1 MTQLTTIAELK
12 ARTAGLP
19 SETRMDMFSL
29 GGFELM
35 QRAANMLAS
44 STLVPSLYQGNMSN
58 CVVALNMAQRLRADP
73 LMIMQNLYIVEGRPA
88 WSSQFIIAAINACG
102 KFSPLRFEIIDKG
115 EKSVKW
121 QYFYKDRKGGEHRE
135 RSGEETIHDFS
146 CVAWATEKAT
156 GEKLCSPAVSIE
168 MAVREGWYIKRGSKW
183 KTMPEVML
191 RYRAASFFGK
201 LYAPELLVGVST
213 TEEMQDA
220 VDYVR
225 QADGSFAPAAEE
237 TAPTITTAQIA
248 AQMEQPQHVE
258 SVEAAQDDQ
267 PAEAPLTQPQE
278 AAPAPAPAPME
289 QDAQAAADKEA
300 EKRRKEAELEALRAE
315 TEQLCRDAGM
325 DTRAQEWAVGGKT
338 RARWTATDCKRLRK
352 TAEERLAARAAAAE
366 QPQAT
371 QQEDAVRTVLCPR
384 TDERVAET
392 VCNACGQRNGCP
404 EWEA

>member
-1 MTQLTTIAELK
+1 MTQTTSLAALKAPAAPEAVRVGFETIAGFEALQRM
-12 ARTAGLP
+12 ALMF
-19 SETRMDMFSL
+19 TRSSIVPRSFSGEGNVGNAVIAMDMAL
-29 GGFELM
+29 RM
-35 QRAANMLAS
+35 HAN
-44 STLVPSLYQGNMSN
+44 
-58 CVVALNMAQRLRADP
+58 P
-73 LMIMQNLYIVEGRPA
+73 LMVMQNLYVVHGSPA
-88 WSSQFIIAAINACG
+88 WSAKFMIATLNQSGRFSALRYVFQGQEGTDTWGCRAC
-102 KFSPLRFEIIDKG
+102 
-115 EKSVKW
+115 
-121 QYFYKDRKGGEHRE
+121 
-135 RSGEETIHDFS
+135 
-146 CVAWATEKAT
+146 ATELAT
-156 GEKLCSPAVSIE
+156 GERLEGPLVTIGLARK
-168 MAVREGWYIKRGSKW
+168 EGWFNKPGSKW
-183 KTMPEVML
+183 HTMPEQML
-191 RYRAASFFGK
+191 RYRAAAWFVNV
-201 LYAPELLVGVST
+201 YAPEIAMGLRT
-213 TEEMQDA
+213 AEEEQDA

-237 TAPTITTAQIA
+237 PTPTITTAQIA
-248 AQMEQPQHVE
+248 AQVEQHQHVE
-258 SVEAAQDDQ
+258 SVGAAQDDQ

-315 TEQLCRDAGM
+315 TEAFCLSAGM

-371 QQEDAVRTVLCPR
+371 QQEEDAVRTVPCPR
-384 TDERVAET
+384 TGERVAET

>member
-121 QYFYKDRKGGEHRE
+121 QYFYKDRKSGEHRE
-135 RSGEETIHDFS
+135 RSCEETIHDFS

-213 TEEMQDA
+213 TEEIQDA

-237 TAPTITTAQIA
+237 AAPTITTAQIA
-248 AQMEQPQHVE
+248 AQVEQPQH
-258 SVEAAQDDQ
+258 VEAAQDDQ

-300 EKRRKEAELEALRAE
+300 EKRRKEVELEALRAE
-315 TEQLCRDAGM
+315 TEAFCLSAGM

-338 RARWTATDCKRLRK
+338 RARWTVTDCKRLRK

-371 QQEDAVRTVLCPR
+371 QQEEDAVRTVLCPR

-392 VCNACGQRNGCP
+392 VCTACDQRNGCP